1 METPQ
6 HPHPPCPDSH
16 SLPTPEEW
24 PPAPSG
30 TSESTGDFP
39 ILSLHR
45 MQRNSFLFSLR
56 GHRRV
61 PPFSPHRTKKGS
73 SILSLKNTGESLC
86 SPLTEHGGDRSI
98 LSPQRTQGPAPPF
111 LPSEV
116 RGDPPI
122 LFPLPSQ
129 EDPLILPSEKTGCSL
144 HSPPSQNPPTL
155 LPPLKVSPTS
165 SGTAPPTAS
174 PQDPPPQ
181 APPSGTPAPV
191 PPSPPSPNSSRKNWV
206 GPAATR
212 RAPNRTGATR
222 TLRGLM
228 AVGQGTLAPSV
239 PARRR
244 PALRRGEEVPPPF
257 ILPPPL
263 APPPPPCHW
272 PEPARGP
279 LPLAARPPAGGDG
292 APERWRPRWPLP
304 IG

>member
-45 MQRNSFLFSLR
+45 MQRNPFLFSLR

-61 PPFSPHRTKKGS
+61 PPFSPHRTEKGS

-86 SPLTEHGGDRSI
+86 SPLTEHGGGS
-98 LSPQRTQGPAPPF
+98 LNS
-111 LPSEV
+111 LPSENT
-116 RGDPPI
+116 RAPPI
-122 LFPLPSQ
+122 SPLRSQRGSSHSLPS
-129 EDPLILPSEKTGCSL
+129 PLTGGSP
-144 HSPPSQNPPTL
+144 HSPLRKDGVIPPFSPLTKSSHPS
-155 LPPLKVSPTS
+155 
-165 SGTAPPTAS
+165 AS
-174 PQDPPPQ
+174 PQTLPNLLRHRSPNRFTSGPPPQ

>member
-45 MQRNSFLFSLR
+45 MQRNPFLFSLR

-98 LSPQRTQGPAPPF
+98 LSPQKTQGPPPF

-122 LFPLPSQ
+122 LSPLPSQ

-155 LPPLKVSPTS
+155 LPPLKLSPTS

-174 PQDPPPQ
+174 PQDPPLRPRPQ
-181 APPSGTPAPV
+181 GPPPRCLPHLHPRTP
-191 PPSPPSPNSSRKNWV
+191 R
-206 GPAATR
+206 G
-212 RAPNRTGATR
+212 RTGW
-222 TLRGLM
+222 G
-228 AVGQGTLAPSV
+228 
-239 PARRR
+239 RR
-244 PALRRGEEVPPPF
+244 PPGGLRTGRGRRG
-257 ILPPPL
+257 
-263 APPPPPCHW
+263 
-272 PEPARGP
+272 R
-279 LPLAARPPAGGDG
+279 
-292 APERWRPRWPLP
+292 
-304 IG
+304 